1 MLTYH
6 PHAQDGVARTHV
18 IVGNN
23 LAQAKLD
30 EHGELVPGEADILAT
45 HSGWGAVKRG
55 NTIGDQRKGA
65 ETNALKRTL
74 ARFGPGADV
83 YRADFDDENL
93 GGTGTP
99 AGTGAAAGGARRQP
113 GVASDKQQAM
123 LRGRAADAGFD
134 DSYLA
139 NLILWVNGSETR
151 AFTTAQEASGY
162 LNQLLAALPGNLVD
176 PVLQAIGQAKA
187 QAQAAAAAQPAGAD
201 IPTTLDPAPAA
212 MSPVPVTSGP
222 NGAAPAAQ
230 AA

>member
-1 MLTYH
+1 MSSL
-6 PHAQDGVARTHV
+6 
-18 IVGNN
+18 
-23 LAQAKLD
+23 
-30 EHGELVPGEADILAT
+30 
-45 HSGWGAVKRG
+45 
-55 NTIGDQRKGA
+55 
-65 ETNALKRTL
+65 
-74 ARFGPGADV
+74 
-83 YRADFDDENL
+83 
-93 GGTGTP
+93 
-99 AGTGAAAGGARRQP
+99 
-113 GVASDKQQAM
+113 
-123 LRGRAADAGFD
+123 FD

-187 QAQAAAAAQPAGAD
+187 QAQAAAAQPVAPNV
-201 IPTTLDPAPAA
+201 PTTLDPAPAA

>member
-1 MLTYH
+1 
-6 PHAQDGVARTHV
+6 
-18 IVGNN
+18 N
-23 LAQAKLD
+23 
-30 EHGELVPGEADILAT
+30 
-45 HSGWGAVKRG
+45 
-55 NTIGDQRKGA
+55 
-65 ETNALKRTL
+65 
-74 ARFGPGADV
+74 
-83 YRADFDDENL
+83 
-93 GGTGTP
+93 GTT
-99 AGTGAAAGGARRQP
+99 GGATRRQSN
-113 GVASDKQQAM
+113 VASAKQQAM

-187 QAQAAAAAQPAGAD
+187 QAQAAAAQPVAPNV
-201 IPTTLDPAPAA
+201 PTTLDPAPTA